1 MESGK
6 AGLTAM
12 KDLVVYY
19 SLEGN
24 TRQAAE
30 RIAERLH
37 ADILQLQTVKEIL
50 KSKMKFL
57 LGACRLLLAYA
68 QS

>member
-37 ADILQLQTVKEIL
+37 ADILQLQTVK
-50 KSKMKFL
+50 
-57 LGACRLLLAYA
+57 
-68 QS
+68 